1 MADNKCYLLGLP
13 SELRVSIWELILQPI
28 TMSVP
33 IGSDDD
39 PRTDPPKILQVNQ
52 ITRSETLPIYY
63 GQTTFDLGYLTRLHE
78 RIGDFGDWLHSIG
91 EDAVQNLRH
100 LRVRCPWMLPLLQL
114 GYRALD
120 IMPTSEAKI
129 MSWYVDPRLPF
140 VKSHMSLKREAGPL
154 AKGFEAK
161 LEMEIREVQK
171 GLVDRGLSP
180 RDWQRLL
187 QFIGERRY
195 SWRFGADPGSVV

>member
-13 SELRVSIWELILQPI
+13 SELRVSIWELVLQPT

-33 IGSDDD
+33 IGSDED
-39 PRTDPPKILQVNQ
+39 PRTGPPKILQVNQ
-52 ITRSETLPIYY
+52 IIRSETLPIYY
-63 GQTTFDLGYLTRLHE
+63 GQTTFDLGYLTRPRE

-91 EDAVQNLRH
+91 EDAVQNLGH
-100 LRVRCPWMLPLLQL
+100 LRVRCPWMLPLSQL

-120 IMPTSEAKI
+120 IMPISKAKI
-129 MSWYVDPRLPF
+129 MSW
-140 VKSHMSLKREAGPL
+140 SLKREAGPL

-171 GLVDRGLSP
+171 GLVGGGLSS

-187 QFIGERRY
+187 HFIGERRY

>member
-13 SELRVSIWELILQPI
+13 SELRVSIWELVLQLI

-39 PRTDPPKILQVNQ
+39 PRTGPPKILQVNQ
-52 ITRSETLPIYY
+52 IIRSETLPIYY
-63 GQTTFDLGYLTRLHE
+63 GQTTFDLGYLTRPHE

-91 EDAVQNLRH
+91 EAAVQNLGH
-100 LRVRCPWMLPLLQL
+100 LRL

-129 MSWYVDPRLPF
+129 MSWYVDPRLPS
-140 VKSHMSLKREAGPL
+140 VKSHISLKREAGPL

-161 LEMEIREVQK
+161 LEIEIREVQK
-171 GLVDRGLSP
+171 GLVGWGLSS

-187 QFIGERRY
+187 HFIGERRY

>member
-13 SELRVSIWELILQPI
+13 SELRVSIWELVLQPI

-39 PRTDPPKILQVNQ
+39 PRTGPPKILQVNQ
-52 ITRSETLPIYY
+52 IIRSETLPIYY
-63 GQTTFDLGYLTRLHE
+63 GQTIFDLGYLTRPHE
-78 RIGDFGDWLHSIG
+78 RMGDFGDWLHSIG
-91 EDAVQNLRH
+91 EDAVQNLRQ

-120 IMPTSEAKI
+120 IMPTGEVKI
-129 MSWYVDPRLPF
+129 MSWYNDPRLPF
-140 VKSHMSLKREAGPL
+140 VKSHTSLKREAGPL

-171 GLVDRGLSP
+171 GLVDGGLS
-180 RDWQRLL
+180 RCNWQGLL
-187 QFIGERRY
+187 HFIGERRY